1 MQRITA
7 NAITPKLVLSKNS
20 IMKVVNS
27 SEISPFGGLNFVLSE
42 FEKNGIGALIDHH
55 LPSLAAQSQYSWKDI
70 FYSFWSV
77 LYCGGD
83 CAEDLAVNFNSS
95 FGKNPFMR
103 LPSPDRVLERMK
115 ELAIKK
121 KTCTSKRGTSTHDFC
136 INDSLNLLNIK
147 VLKRIGELDNKIL
160 NTLDYD
166 NTYIF
171 SDKADTR
178 NTYLKQ
184 YGYAPGVGFIGKQV
198 VYLENRNGNTD
209 AQTLQEDTLQRMF
222 TMLQQQGISID
233 KFRADSASYKLATL
247 SVIASN
253 ANTFYIRARM
263 NETLAEVIHKID
275 DWKKIIIDG
284 QETFRASID
293 FTPFEKIAKRS
304 KQQDSLVS
312 CRLVVTKT
320 KRADG
325 QINLFTGEDNIYSA
339 ILTNDFKLPDDQI
352 VFFYNQRGAI
362 EREFDVLKN
371 DFAWDKMPF
380 SKIEQNTVFLIITAI
395 CRNLYEFIINSFS
408 KIYTNLS
415 PSFRLKK
422 FIFRFI
428 CMPAKWIRT
437 DRSQILRLYGQLQ
450 FKT

>member
-1 MQRITA
+1 
-7 NAITPKLVLSKNS
+7 
-20 IMKVVNS
+20 MKVVNS
-27 SEISPFGGLNFVLSE
+27 SQITPFGGLNFVLSE
-42 FEKNGIGALIDHH
+42 FEKNRFGHLIDQH
-55 LPSLAAQSQYSWKDI
+55 LPVLASQSKYSWKDI

-77 LYCGGD
+77 LFCGGD
-83 CAEDLAVNFNSS
+83 CAEDLAVNLKSS
-95 FGKNPFMR
+95 FSHNPFME

-115 ELAIKK
+115 QLAIEKII
-121 KTCTSKRGTSTHDFC
+121 CTSKRGNSTHEFC

-147 VLKRIGELDNKIL
+147 LLKRIGIFDNKAL

-171 SDKADTR
+171 CDKADTR

-222 TMLQQQGISID
+222 TMLKRQGILID
-233 KFRADSASYKLATL
+233 KFRADSASYKLSTL
-247 SVIASN
+247 SVIAKN
-253 ANTFYIRARM
+253 ANTFFIRARM

-275 DWKKIIIDG
+275 DWKKIFIDG
-284 QETFRASID
+284 QEVFRASID

-304 KQQDSLVS
+304 KQMNSLVS

-325 QINLFTGEDNIYSA
+325 QTNLFTGEDFIYSA
-339 ILTNDFKLPDDQI
+339 ILTNDFIMTDDKV
-352 VFFYNQRGAI
+352 VFFYNKRGAI

-371 DFAWDKMPF
+371 DFSWDKMPF

-395 CRNLYEFIINSFS
+395 CRNLYEFIISSFS
-408 KIYTNLS
+408 RLYVHLS
-415 PSFRLKK
+415 SNFRLKK

-428 CMPAKWIRT
+428 CIPAKWIKSS
-437 DRSQILRLYGQLQ
+437 RSYKLRLYGQLY

>member
-1 MQRITA
+1 
-7 NAITPKLVLSKNS
+7 
-20 IMKVVNS
+20 MKVVNS
-27 SEISPFGGLNFVLSE
+27 SNITPFGGLNFVLSE
-42 FEKNGIGALIDHH
+42 FEKNGIGSLIDHH
-55 LPSLAAQSQYSWKDI
+55 LPTLACQSQYRWKDI

-77 LYCGGD
+77 LFCGGD
-83 CAEDLAVNFNSS
+83 CAEDLAVNLKSS
-95 FGKNPFMR
+95 FGNNPFMR

-115 ELAIKK
+115 QLANKK
-121 KTCTSKRGTSTHDFC
+121 IFCTSERGTSTHEFC
-136 INDSLNLLNIK
+136 INDSLNILNIK
-147 VLKRIGELDNKIL
+147 LLKRIGGLNIKTM

-171 SDKADTR
+171 SDKADAR

-184 YGYAPGVGFIGKQV
+184 YGYAPGVGFIGKYV

-222 TMLQQQGISID
+222 SILQQQRVSID
-233 KFRADSASYKLATL
+233 KFRADSASYKLDTV
-247 SVIASN
+247 SVIAN
-253 ANTFYIRARM
+253 NVNTFYIKARM
-263 NETLAEVIHKID
+263 NETLAEVIHQIHN
-275 DWKKIIIDG
+275 WKKIVIDG
-284 QETFRASID
+284 HEVFRASID
-293 FTPFEKIAKRS
+293 FTPFEKIAKRN
-304 KQQDSLVS
+304 KKQDSLVA

-325 QINLFTGEDNIYSA
+325 QINLFTCEDFNYSA
-339 ILTNDFKLPDDQI
+339 ILTNDFKMTDDQVVI
-352 VFFYNQRGAI
+352 FYNQRGAI

-371 DFAWDKMPF
+371 DFSWDKMPF

-395 CRNLYEFIINSFS
+395 CRNLYEFIISSFS
-408 KIYTNLS
+408 RLYDHLS

-428 CMPAKWIRT
+428 CIPAKWIR
-437 DRSQILRLYGQLQ
+437 SSHSYKLRLYGQLH

>member
-1 MQRITA
+1 
-7 NAITPKLVLSKNS
+7 
-20 IMKVVNS
+20 MKVVNS
-27 SEISPFGGLNFVLSE
+27 SSITPFGGLNFVLSE
-42 FEKNGIGALIDHH
+42 FEKNGIGRLIDQH
-55 LPSLAAQSQYSWKDI
+55 LPALASQSKYSWKDI

-77 LYCGGD
+77 LFCGGD
-83 CAEDLAVNFNSS
+83 CAEDLAINFKPS
-95 FGKNPFMR
+95 FGNNPFMR

-115 ELAIKK
+115 ELANKK
-121 KTCTSKRGTSTHDFC
+121 KICTSKRGKSTHEFC
-136 INDSLNLLNIK
+136 INDTLNLLNIK
-147 VLKRIGELDNKIL
+147 LLKRIGALNNKML

-184 YGYAPGVGFIGKQV
+184 YGYAPGIGFIGKQV

-209 AQTLQEDTLQRMF
+209 ARTLQQDTLQRMF
-222 TMLQQQGISID
+222 SMLKQQGVSVY

-247 SVIASN
+247 SVIAN
-253 ANTFYIRARM
+253 NVNTFYIKARM

-275 DWKKIIIDG
+275 DWNKVIIDR
-284 QETFRASID
+284 QEAFRASID
-293 FTPFEKIAKRS
+293 FTPFKKIAKRS
-304 KQQDSLVS
+304 KQEDSLVT

-325 QINLFTGEDNIYSA
+325 QINLFTGEDFIYSA
-339 ILTNDFKLPDDQI
+339 ILTNDFNLTDDQI

-371 DFAWDKMPF
+371 DFAWNKMPF

-408 KIYTNLS
+408 KIYANLS
-415 PSFRLKK
+415 PSFRIKK

-428 CMPAKWIRT
+428 CIPAKWIKSA
-437 DRSQILRLYGQLQ
+437 RSNKLRLYGQLY